1 MHLIEY
7 AFQINLRERG

>member
-7 AFQINLRERG
+7 AFQINQRERG